1 MMRREFITLL
11 GAGAAAWPLVARTQ
25 ISVVHPAAS
34 ISESDA
40 NMIVH
45 PLYPGRAQNK
55 AGQPAAEPVERRA
68 EAKGNASQRAASG

>member
-1 MMRREFITLL
+1 MKRREFITLL
-11 GAGAAAWPLVARTQ
+11 GGAVAWPLVARTQ